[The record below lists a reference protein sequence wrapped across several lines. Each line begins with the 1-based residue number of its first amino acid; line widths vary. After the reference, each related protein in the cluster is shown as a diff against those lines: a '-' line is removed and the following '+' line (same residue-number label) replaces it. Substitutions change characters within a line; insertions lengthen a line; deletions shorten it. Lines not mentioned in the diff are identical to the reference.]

1 MKRLRRCGA
10 VSGVV
15 LPSGLRVALV
25 GMQDVDAP
33 ALTDPRHQRLLEWE
47 LTSPAARQPA
57 TAVALSVEI
66 GCSERTLR
74 DWKARPDFQAAW
86 RAGFQAVAGSMER
99 TKHQLDVLYA
109 DSVDPESKT
118 KVQSAKLHWDIT
130 RAIAPPEPEVVSSRR
145 AKELSDDE
153 LKALLSSVA
162 LAELVERMGPL
173 NAPVALPPAPVVLA
187 GLYGPN
193 SGAVE
198 ASGEAA

>member
-1 MKRLRRCGA
+1 MQ
-10 VSGVV
+10 
-15 LPSGLRVALV
+15 VA
-25 GMQDVDAP
+25 DTSP
-33 ALTDPRHQRLLEWE
+33 ALADQRHQRLLEWE
-47 LTSPAARQPA
+47 LTAPAARQPA
-57 TAVALSVEI
+57 TGVALAAEI

-99 TKHQLDVLYA
+99 TKHQLDVLFE
-109 DSVDPESKT
+109 DSIDPDSKT

-130 RAIAPPEPEVVSSRR
+130 RAIAPPEPELVSSRR

-173 NAPVALPPAPVVLA
+173 NAPVVLPAADVVLA
-187 GLYGPN
+187 GLYGP
-193 SGAVE
+193 STGTAGT
-198 ASGEAA
+198 SSEAA